1 MLTTCQAQRRQ
12 ALVTNLSAKYLDPR
26 PLSKILVLNYR
37 FKGGQWN
44 MHSGAERIDA
54 SLYYAGE
61 DPRLNADRMSYDELL
76 LLNFPVL
83 TLFP

>member
-1 MLTTCQAQRRQ
+1 
-12 ALVTNLSAKYLDPR
+12 
-26 PLSKILVLNYR
+26 
-37 FKGGQWN
+37 

-83 TLFP
+83 MLFP